1 MKNHSTCGAIVPI
14 HVADGYL
21 SSKKRSVSARLCA
34 MVITASVLVSQAACT
49 TGQEE
54 LSTDDKLAIGAVA
67 GAVVGGL
74 IGYEYFGNEDSRL
87 LWALGLGAAGA
98 YGGKMLA
105 DNLTRYDKT
114 SMQQTTYQSLT
125 QAPAGETA
133 TWKNN
138 ATGTHGSITPMRTFL
153 NAQGRIC
160 REYDAEV
167 NVDGNTVSGRETA
180 CLTEAGHWVVYATTG

>member
-1 MKNHSTCGAIVPI
+1 MKNHPTCGAIVPAEATVFSLK
-14 HVADGYL
+14 HLGRPL
-21 SSKKRSVSARLCA
+21 SARLCA
-34 MVITASVLVSQAACT
+34 VAMVGSILLTQVACT

-54 LSTDDKLAIGAVA
+54 LSRDDKLAVGAIA

-74 IGYEYFGNEDSRL
+74 IGYEYFGDEDSRL

-98 YGGKMLA
+98 YGGSLLS
-105 DNLTRYDKT
+105 DHLTRYDRT
-114 SMQQTTYQSLT
+114 SMQQTAYKSLT

-133 TWKNN
+133 TWQNTS
-138 ATGTHGSITPMRTFL
+138 TGTHGSITPMRTFL

-160 REYDAEV
+160 REYDAEI
-167 NVDGNTVSGRETA
+167 NVDGDTVSGRETA